1 MLKWRNFINRN
12 AIINSSLLRNLGRGL
27 TIALFALSTLSAV
40 VYYDD
45 AIAGNGGGGGGSKG
59 GTSDSAKNES
69 GPNTSPN
76 PGYSR
81 KPMINGYR
89 ISSAN
94 NQTTELWRI

>member
-1 MLKWRNFINRN
+1 MLRWRNFINRDDV
-12 AIINSSLLRNLGRGL
+12 INSIFFKNLGRGL
-27 TIALFALSTLSAV
+27 IIALFALSTLSAV

-81 KPMINGYR
+81 KPMRNGYR
-89 ISSAN
+89 ISSGN